1 MSQELQIKAIII
13 DIEAKLDKNTNPFYK
28 IALQGTPDYFY
39 AFSNHLS
46 EKTLTMLQQSPHQL
60 VNQLALISFEEL
72 PNRDSG
78 GTFRRIKTIELV

>member
-39 AFSNHLS
+39 AFSNSLPQ
-46 EKTLTMLQQSPHQL
+46 ETLTRLQQSPHQL

-72 PNRDSG
+72 TNKNNS
-78 GTFRRIKTIELV
+78 GTFRRIKAIELV

>member
-1 MSQELQIKAIII
+1 MSQEFQIKATII

-39 AFSNHLS
+39 AFSNRLP
-46 EKTLTMLQQSPHQL
+46 EKTLTTLKESPHQL

-72 PNRDSG
+72 TNKDNS
-78 GTFRRIKTIELV
+78 GTFRRIKAIELV